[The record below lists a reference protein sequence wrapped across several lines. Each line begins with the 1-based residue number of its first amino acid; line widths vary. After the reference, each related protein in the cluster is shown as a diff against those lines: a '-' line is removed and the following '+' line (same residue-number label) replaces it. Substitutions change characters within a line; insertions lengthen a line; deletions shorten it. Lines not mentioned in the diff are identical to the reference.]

1 MTSQGERGLKK
12 LCQWPVLRNRVD
24 KLRIRSH
31 LKEML
36 PKGGNSPKMSIKLH
50 FNVISKFQVAAPYK

>member
-24 KLRIRSH
+24 KLCIKSH
-31 LKEML
+31 LKEMS
-36 PKGGNSPKMSIKLH
+36 PEGGNSPKMSINSILVLSAN
-50 FNVISKFQVAAPYK
+50 FR